1 MTTTTEI
8 NNSFIYLQTQPRE
21 RSGRSSPTDSESVF
35 TDDEDW
41 TQPPSHGLLGKCA
54 PI

>member
-1 MTTTTEI
+1 MITEQ
-8 NNSFIYLQTQPRE
+8 SQPRP

-41 TQPPSHGLLGKCA
+41 THQSPHG
-54 PI
+54 PIG